1 MTAPAFLYQDGMR
14 ETATASLAFTGFQ
27 CQARRL
33 PQQRLAAY
41 ARQAIIRLR
50 SYQPRA
56 RHDRTSP
63 TDGEDLVQ
71 LIPPSV
77 APDFLEE
84 YGLTLTTQQAQAIT
98 KELLALTLYW
108 MTCAVRVSIQEPVCS
123 QMHQAIHAHVREKWG
138 SRFGLVHVPIEQFYA
153 VMERKHQTWEHL
165 AQQGGEPIAI
175 LSDAAQGLEGDNV
188 IASRDRQKILAVL
201 LDLVPFDEMGELIA
215 ELEETLR

>member
-1 MTAPAFLYQDGMR
+1 MTEQAQQ
-14 ETATASLAFTGFQ
+14 TAK
-27 CQARRL
+27 
-33 PQQRLAAY
+33 
-41 ARQAIIRLR
+41 
-50 SYQPRA
+50 
-56 RHDRTSP
+56 
-63 TDGEDLVQ
+63 DLVQ